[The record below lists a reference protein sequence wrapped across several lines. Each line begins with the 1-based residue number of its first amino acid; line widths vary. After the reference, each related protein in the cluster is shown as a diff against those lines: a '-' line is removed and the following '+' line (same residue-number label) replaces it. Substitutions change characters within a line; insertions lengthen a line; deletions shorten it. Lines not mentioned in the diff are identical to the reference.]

1 MQGSDQWQISSVHTA
16 AKPLAAQDKEK
27 TVCSSMICFPTMWQ
41 CWRTIKITIVG
52 GDGWSRKNM
61 SRVTL
66 WVCRPTSVTSAM
78 TRRPPPRPWWLT
90 CCRSSST
97 VLPPPASSSSPLP
110 SLSSCDV
117 VWRFYHILLEVH
129 NVRAALKRKDWYFLG
144 IFSKPVDPPPLS
156 TFRNKIV
163 IKIVNIKFRN
173 TGTLALSPAQYAIA
187 SL

>member
-1 MQGSDQWQISSVHTA
+1 MWFVGQIGKSSKGNPLWSYKQTLTLIFVHGWDQHICGKYQVCTQQQSHWQLKITR
-16 AKPLAAQDKEK
+16 KKKYDF
-27 TVCSSMICFPTMWQ
+27 FPAMWQ

-97 VLPPPASSSSPLP
+97 VLPPPASSSSSTPLS

-117 VWRFYHILLEVH
+117 VWRFYHILLEAH
-129 NVRAALKRKDWYFLG
+129 NVREAIKTKDWYFLG
-144 IFSKPVDPPPLS
+144 IFSKPVDPP
-156 TFRNKIV
+156 
-163 IKIVNIKFRN
+163 
-173 TGTLALSPAQYAIA
+173 QYI
-187 SL
+187 